1 MAASEELSPTEY
13 INHHLT
19 FFTHP
24 VKDEGGFW
32 ALNVDTLLTTIVVCA
47 LAFGFM
53 WLVARKATTGVPGRR
68 QAFVEWVL
76 DFINDQVKG
85 VYNGPSTLV
94 APIALTTM
102 VLVLLLNAMDFLP
115 VDIVSGAR

>member
-32 ALNVDTLLTTIVVCA
+32 ALNVDTLLTNKVAKPRSVVVA
-47 LAFGFM
+47 AGF
-53 WLVARKATTGVPGRR
+53 
-68 QAFVEWVL
+68 Q
-76 DFINDQVKG
+76 
-85 VYNGPSTLV
+85 
-94 APIALTTM
+94 
-102 VLVLLLNAMDFLP
+102 
-115 VDIVSGAR
+115 